1 MWVLCVYCGQ
11 KQKHGESHKT
21 HKPMIYNKLTPVS
34 AQSVINQF
42 EGAVDRW
49 SLLQT
54 TESGLLAVFGP
65 MSIQDL
71 EGLRADLSHLL
82 EEAKEW
88 TRLTEGRRAKV
99 DRVFRHLAIDAPARL
114 VVDVVDGA
122 VRLFSRD
129 SKGYFSPGLD
139 IVGTSPAS
147 GIRRLLEV
155 VIDLAHEIQGSEQG
169 RQSLEAQAEDQVED
183 LEIPAPSLPAVVDP
197 VEAALDQYFA
207 HLEGLEDLD
216 RTRRELVKDQA
227 DAKAQIETIGN
238 VLEDAFSKLVIS
250 SGFSNGSGSSRAVLS
265 GGGSDGINVF
275 EMKTDESTHEAA
287 IEFVRSVAVAKTRD
301 FCDLAQTAV
310 IRGRTEEGFLEFV
323 LPTGGPGAVED
334 TLAAE
339 VLAEYLEEVAKYLEA
354 VRLHQEVEVQIQ
366 DSVDTMEVL
375 RPRAKSVVR
384 PDGAIDV
391 SFQIS
396 GKEFGGSEAVVRL
409 DRKFLDVMNE
419 QEKRTIGRVAIKFAS
434 QSLADEDFRGRN
446 WKNQVADIVEIIG

>member
-1 MWVLCVYCGQ
+1 
-11 KQKHGESHKT
+11 
-21 HKPMIYNKLTPVS
+21 MIYNKLTPVY
-34 AQSVINQF
+34 AQSVINNF

-49 SLLQT
+49 SRLQT

-65 MSIQDL
+65 MNIQDL
-71 EGLRADLSHLL
+71 EGLRADLAPLL
-82 EEAKEW
+82 EEAKQW

-99 DRVFRHLAIDAPARL
+99 DRVFRDLMIDAPARL
-114 VVDVVDGA
+114 VVDVIDGA

-139 IVGTSPAS
+139 IVGTAPAS

-155 VIDLAHEIQGSEQG
+155 LIDLSAEIQASEQG
-169 RQSLEAQAEDQVED
+169 RQSLEAKAEEQVEEQVED

-197 VEAALDQYFA
+197 VERALDQYFD
-207 HLEGLEDLD
+207 HLEGLEELD
-216 RTRRELVKDQA
+216 RTRRELVKDQD
-227 DAKAQIETIGN
+227 DAKAEIERIGK

-250 SGFSNGSGSSRAVLS
+250 SGFSNGSGSSRAVLA

-354 VRLHQEVEVQIQ
+354 VRLHRDVEIQIQ

-409 DRKFLDVMNE
+409 DRKFFEVMNE

-446 WKNQVADIVEIIG
+446 WKSQVEDIVEILG